1 MNSVAR
7 LLQQWDRRERPIH
20 QHVLPGKQLRL
31 SLFDLINPLNKQNAY
46 PTLQH
51 CSGPTRIGLAHP
63 WRFQPY
69 GTPHA
74 RATEHPNAEAGP
86 SSLSLLRV
94 PYVGLQTP
102 HPSGGLSEATTDA
115 VTTQPTTEEDGDS
128 VSDFYSSHI
137 PRVAERSPGVR
148 NQHGRGFLVG

>member
-1 MNSVAR
+1 MNSVAW
-7 LLQQWDRRERPIH
+7 LLLRWDRRERPIH

-31 SLFDLINPLNKQNAY
+31 SLFDLINPLQWQNAY
-46 PTLQH
+46 PTFQH
-51 CSGPTRIGLAHP
+51 CSGPTRVGMAHP

-74 RATEHPNAEAGP
+74 RTTEHANAEAGP

-102 HPSGGLSEATTDA
+102 HPSGGLSEVTIDA

-128 VSDFYSSHI
+128 VSNFYSSHI
-137 PRVAERSPGVR
+137 PRVAERSPGAR
-148 NQHGRGFLVG
+148 SQHGREFLAG